1 MYKIIEISNAPMWN
15 GKTLNNEQWNALVT
29 VLRVSKF
36 SHTIKW
42 VNLEGEEILTFI

>member
-1 MYKIIEISNAPMWN
+1 MYEIIEISNAHQWD
-15 GKTLNNEQWNALVT
+15 GKLLTTEQWNALIT